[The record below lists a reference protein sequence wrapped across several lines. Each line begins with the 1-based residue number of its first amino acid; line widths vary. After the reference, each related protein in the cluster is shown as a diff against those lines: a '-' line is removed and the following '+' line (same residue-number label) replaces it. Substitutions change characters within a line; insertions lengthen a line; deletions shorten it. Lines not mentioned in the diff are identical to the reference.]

1 MSTKITDIQRTHC
14 AAAPCMMNGD
24 DWMRHF
30 ISHILHMTQSQR
42 IFRNVT
48 LHDSI
53 CGTLRLQKQEEV
65 LREVET
71 RLETDP
77 LEVPAE
83 SKFLLEF
90 DFDSLYRSSFER
102 QTYWVRA
109 IKAAR
114 RAGRRTGLLRSRRG
128 AGARRRAGRGRRTR
142 PTIDVSVVVEQM
154 RAEQMLRPLPSQRR
168 VRPNIR
174 DSVDNPCN
182 KRLRKPD

>member
-1 MSTKITDIQRTHC
+1 
-14 AAAPCMMNGD
+14 
-24 DWMRHF
+24 MRHF
-30 ISHILHMTQSQR
+30 ISHILHLSHSQW

-53 CGTLRLQKQEEV
+53 SGTLRLRKRVDV
-65 LREVET
+65 LREVESL
-71 RLETDP
+71 LETDP
-77 LEVPAE
+77 LAVPPE

-90 DFDSLYRSSFER
+90 DFTSLYRSSFER

-114 RAGRRTGLLRSRRG
+114 RAGRRTALLRSRRG
-128 AGARRRAGRGRRTR
+128 AGARRRASKARRTMPR
-142 PTIDVSVVVEQM
+142 LNLSLVEEQI
-154 RAEQMLRPLPSQRR
+154 RTEQMLRPLPSQQR

-174 DSVDNPCN
+174 DGVDNPCN

>member
-1 MSTKITDIQRTHC
+1 
-14 AAAPCMMNGD
+14 MMNGD
-24 DWMRHF
+24 DWMRYF
-30 ISHILHMTQSQR
+30 ISHILNMTHSQW

-53 CGTLRLQKQEEV
+53 CGTFRLRNREEV

-71 RLETDP
+71 LLETDP

-114 RAGRRTGLLRSRRG
+114 RAGRRTALLRSRRG
-128 AGARRRAGRGRRTR
+128 AGAHRRASK
-142 PTIDVSVVVEQM
+142 V
-154 RAEQMLRPLPSQRR
+154 
-168 VRPNIR
+168 
-174 DSVDNPCN
+174 
-182 KRLRKPD
+182 